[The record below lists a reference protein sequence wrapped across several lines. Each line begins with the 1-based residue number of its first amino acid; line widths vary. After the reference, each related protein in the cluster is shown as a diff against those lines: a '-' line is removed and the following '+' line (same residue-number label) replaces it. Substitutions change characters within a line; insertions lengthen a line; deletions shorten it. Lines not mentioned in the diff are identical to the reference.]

1 MKKAVHEGLLFSC
14 CQKAPQKHGWYPS
27 QSVLRASQ
35 NQAATLNHR
44 KILRQPCSC
53 RPGMRAHAARDGIRA
68 FAIGYHIFYESA
80 ESVFLSRCRESGR
93 GKIRSLYTE
102 ILDSFLS

>member
-35 NQAATLNHR
+35 NQAAALNRR
-44 KILRQPCSC
+44 KIPRQPCSC

-68 FAIGYHIFYESA
+68 FAMGYHIFYESA
-80 ESVFLSRCRESGR
+80 ESVSLLRRQGAGGENREPVYR
-93 GKIRSLYTE
+93 
-102 ILDSFLS
+102 DS